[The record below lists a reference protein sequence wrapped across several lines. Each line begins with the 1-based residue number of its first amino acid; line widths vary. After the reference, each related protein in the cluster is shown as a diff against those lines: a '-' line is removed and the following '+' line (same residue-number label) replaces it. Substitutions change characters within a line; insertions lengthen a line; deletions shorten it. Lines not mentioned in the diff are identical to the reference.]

1 MECGTDWDEI
11 DGRIGH
17 ASGPV
22 STKVSGTRGRGRERG
37 WSRRVGTWERS
48 GCGVVER
55 VGLVW
60 RGCPRQGLLPRGEAS
75 TDHPL
80 TTPHSILPALSPSL
94 ASPRNKESSPSPL
107 HLLYS
112 GQSCSRQFHL
122 PWHSLHSFL
131 RLAPRKATGTSSI
144 PKPALPGIETKD
156 TT

>member
-94 ASPRNKESSPSPL
+94 ASPRNKESSPSPFI
-107 HLLYS
+107 S
-112 GQSCSRQFHL
+112 TSCGNNMTT
-122 PWHSLHSFL
+122 PWPSLDSIKTNAFQKTQGHRRIGIGPCPCQHSLFL
-131 RLAPRKATGTSSI
+131 LEKNV
-144 PKPALPGIETKD
+144 
-156 TT
+156 